1 MNHDQDDG
9 QYEQHDGEQ
18 PAPRP
23 GRINFRRSARNPNGS
38 GAALRADVLAV
49 LGVLKVVTY
58 KQLHALIAN
67 DEYRDHHRTE
77 HVAEAVRDLI
87 KHKLV
92 EERGRTSTIGALQPG
107 ARPQPTTRSA
117 LGARSSGPGE
127 KIFGLTPAGLLA
139 AAEALGDDREMGGH
153 ARGAGETGAPHAMLV
168 NEFIISAVTGTTT
181 HGAPPR
187 TDDRQA
193 PPRRALPEGPLP
205 GGLDAWATEVAH
217 PITGKQTVI
226 PDAVVR
232 LPEFGHPV
240 LFVEVD
246 RGTMTDIN
254 KVAGKLDNYHRWF
267 SKLVKEGHHERPK
280 FEIDYGSLTAP
291 GYGYHHSDVPRPPVL
306 FVFDRGLKGGR
317 PRFTE
322 KGLYARIDAFGAATR
337 HHWEGRHHE
346 EEGVEYQTFKGKI
359 PVLATT
365 TDRLLER
372 GFLGPD
378 TWWRYGLGTWTDLA
392 HALDPKPDRD
402 LIRKRRK
409 ARQDQERAD
418 AQAAAKAEQDAL
430 DAEQRA
436 KLLAA
441 RAHNDAL
448 HPCYTCHGP
457 LGGAH
462 DSSHELDENSHPDRL
477 ECPSCELGRR
487 AAMGRPIILELPT
500 ARALRRAEKSGPPD
514 DDPWWQVRLLHAKR
528 WPKQARSSGE
538 TPRDITQIPRGR
550 SVPDK
555 R

>member
-1 MNHDQDDG
+1 MSEHEDQEHEDQAEG
-9 QYEQHDGEQ
+9 G
-18 PAPRP
+18 RP
-23 GRINFRRSARNPNGS
+23 GRVHFRRSARNPAGS
-38 GAALRADVLAV
+38 TASLRADVLAV

-67 DEYRDHHRTE
+67 DEFRDHHRTE

-92 EERGRTSTIGALQPG
+92 EERGRTSTIGTSDKPDD
-107 ARPQPTTRSA
+107 RPQLATHSA
-117 LGARSSGPGE
+117 LGGRSAGPGE
-127 KIFGLTPAGLLA
+127 KIFGLTRDGLEA
-139 AAEALGDDREMGGH
+139 AAEALGDDRQMGGH
-153 ARGAGETGAPHAMLV
+153 ARGAGQSGAPHAMLV
-168 NEFIISAVTGTTT
+168 NEFIITAVTGTTT
-181 HGAPPR
+181 VGAPPR

-193 PPRRALPEGPLP
+193 PPRRALPEGLLP

-217 PITGKQTVI
+217 TIVGKQTVI

-232 LPEFGHPV
+232 LPEFGFPV
-240 LFVEVD
+240 LFLEVD

-254 KVAGKLDNYHRWF
+254 KVAGKLDNYTRWF
-267 SKLVKEGHHERPK
+267 NKLVKEGHHERPE
-280 FEIDYGSLTAP
+280 FETLYGARTAP

-322 KGLYARIDAFGAATR
+322 EGLYARLDAFGAATR
-337 HHWEGRHHE
+337 HHWQGQHHS
-346 EEGVEYQTFKGKI
+346 EEGVEYQTYRGKI

-365 TDRLLER
+365 TDRLLEH
-372 GFLGPD
+372 GFLGPH

-392 HALDPKPDRD
+392 HALDPKPDRA

-409 ARQDQERAD
+409 AREEQEKAD
-418 AQAAAKAEQDAL
+418 AAAAAQAAQDAR
-430 DAEQRA
+430 DAQQRA

-462 DSSHELDENSHPDRL
+462 DSRDELDENAHPDRL
-477 ECPSCELGRR
+477 ECPSCERQRR
-487 AAMGRPIILELPT
+487 DAAKGRPIILELPT
-500 ARALRRAEKSGPPD
+500 ARALRRAEKSGPPA

-528 WPKQARSSGE
+528 WDKYARSNGE
-538 TPRDITQIPRGR
+538 TPHSITQIPHGR
-550 SVPDK
+550 SIPE
-555 R
+555 RR